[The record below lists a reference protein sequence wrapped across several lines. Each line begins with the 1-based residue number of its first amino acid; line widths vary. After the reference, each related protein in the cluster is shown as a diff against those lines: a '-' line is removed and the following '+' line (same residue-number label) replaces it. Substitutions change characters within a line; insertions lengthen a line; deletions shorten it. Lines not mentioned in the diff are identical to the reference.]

1 MKKVHIVSIGA
12 AVQDVFLQGKIFRPQ
27 KDDVGDLV
35 NKFDLGTKN
44 EIEGV
49 VYDVGGGATNASV
62 TFSRLGLNSWYMG
75 KVGDDIAGRM
85 VYDVL
90 GDERVNTSLIW
101 TSRDLGTG
109 YSTILLAPNG
119 ERTILTYRGA
129 SSGYNLKQ
137 THFKSVKPDWFYVSS
152 LSGDIDAL
160 EEIVAYAKKR
170 HIKIAI
176 NPGKGELKA
185 KARFK
190 KLLPE
195 FSILSI
201 NKEEMEELFG
211 TADLFTLLKKANQLV
226 DVVVVTDGP
235 KGSYVIDGK
244 KIYKAGMYKDVKVID
259 RAGAGDAFCS
269 GFVAMIAQNKTVEEA
284 ITYGSA
290 NSTSVVGKIGAK
302 TGILRSARGLDAM
315 KIQVTEIE

>member
-1 MKKVHIVSIGA
+1 M
-12 AVQDVFLQGKIFRPQ
+12 QDVFLEGKIFAP
-27 KDDVGDLV
+27 KKEHGELV
-35 NKFDLGTKN
+35 EEFELGTKN

-49 VYDVGGGATNASV
+49 TISTGGGATNASV
-62 TFSRLGLNSWYMG
+62 TFARLGLNSWFMG
-75 KVGDDIAGRM
+75 RIGEDVAGR
-85 VYDVL
+85 VVL
-90 GDERVNTSLIW
+90 ESLAEERVNTSLVW
-101 TSRDLGTG
+101 TSSELGTG
-109 YSTILLAPNG
+109 YSTLLLSPTG

-129 SSGYNLKQ
+129 SAAYDLKA
-137 THFKSVKPDWFYVSS
+137 TNFKSVKPDWFYISS

-160 EEIVAYAKKR
+160 EAIVAYAKKR
-170 HIKIAI
+170 NIKIAI

-185 KARFK
+185 RVRFK

-211 TADLFTLLKKANQLV
+211 TADLFTLMKKANEEV
-226 DVVVVTDGP
+226 GIVVVTDGP
-235 KGSYVIDGK
+235 HGSYVIDGK

-269 GFVAMIAQNKTVEEA
+269 GFVAMVASGKSIEQA

-302 TGILRSARGLDAM
+302 AGILRSSASLGSM
-315 KIQVTEIE
+315 KIQITDL